1 MLVTGVNST
10 YRNSLTDIGNGTY
23 YADTTFGDYNVL
35 GYNQIFS
42 KNGHGSS
49 MIEAMKGHETVMV
62 LASGNDMLPVSSQE
76 SHIALDGEVGDLY

>member
-1 MLVTGVNST
+1 MKWAVENGADVVNISAGTRVNST

-42 KNGHGSS
+42 KNGHGS
-49 MIEAMKGHETVMV
+49 
-62 LASGNDMLPVSSQE
+62 ND
-76 SHIALDGEVGDLY
+76 